1 MNEYATQ
8 AALFD
13 EPIGLQLT
21 RARQKNGLS
30 TEQVGQQL
38 KLPIAIIE
46 AMEREDWPRLGAPLY
61 VRSYLGSYLRLVG
74 LPAELAERVATGAAS
89 PRLVSM
95 ASRSRMRHTFD
106 RSLRNIV
113 YLVMT
118 AVLVVPVVLVVR
130 HYQAADRPAS
140 LTLEPEA
147 VLREAGALEEAAPAP
162 TTVAPLPR
170 VAQPAGGETS
180 SGETP
185 PPPASVEPA
194 PARPDPVMAS
204 LVPAAAT
211 TDGLVLRFV
220 GESWVDVV
228 DARGQ
233 RIERGLVA
241 AGQERRFGPG
251 QVARITLGNADAVE
265 VRAAGRAIDLA
276 PYRSAN
282 VARFAVSSSG
292 EIETP
297 GQ

>member
-1 MNEYATQ
+1 MTEYASQ
-8 AALFD
+8 APLFD

-38 KLPIAIIE
+38 KLPIAIVD
-46 AMEREDWPRLGAPLY
+46 AMEREDWQRLGAPLY
-61 VRSYLGSYLRLVG
+61 VRSYLGSYLRLLG
-74 LPAELAERVATGAAS
+74 LPAELAERVASGASS

-106 RSLRNIV
+106 RSLRNLV

-140 LTLEPEA
+140 LTLEPDA
-147 VLREAGALEEAAPAP
+147 VLREAGALDDGAPAGPAVTPPPALADAATAPVDAPAAPAP
-162 TTVAPLPR
+162 AATPAPL
-170 VAQPAGGETS
+170 
-180 SGETP
+180 
-185 PPPASVEPA
+185 
-194 PARPDPVMAS
+194 RPDAVMAS
-204 LVPAAAT
+204 IVPAAAT
-211 TDGLVLRFV
+211 GDGLLLRFR

-251 QVARITLGNADAVE
+251 QVARITLGNADAVD
-265 VRAAGRAIDLA
+265 VLAGGRAVDLA
-276 PYRSAN
+276 PFRSAN

-292 EIETP
+292 EIETS